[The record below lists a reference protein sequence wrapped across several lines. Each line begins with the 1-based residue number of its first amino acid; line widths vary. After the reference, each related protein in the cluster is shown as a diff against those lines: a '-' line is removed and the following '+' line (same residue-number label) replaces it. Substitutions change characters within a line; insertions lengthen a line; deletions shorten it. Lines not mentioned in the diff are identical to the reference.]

1 MRKSLISNLL
11 LLFGTFILL
20 GAFAYRLLITSDIPV
35 SYAIDEAVTLHVI
48 IFISTM
54 LYICGSMIVS
64 RNTIRYTVIAVL
76 TVFMV
81 LNIYLFNTD
90 AEYFDA
96 SYAQIAIVFILHPL
110 LVILINVFVQLKTS
124 QRIKTVFEYKT
135 ATRSNKAAEKA
146 QN

>member
-35 SYAIDEAVTLHVI
+35 SYAIDEAVTLHVL

-54 LYICGSMIVS
+54 LYICGSMIGS

-110 LVILINVFVQLKTS
+110 LVILINILVQLRTS
-124 QRIKTVFEYKT
+124 QRIKTVFEDKT
-135 ATRSNKAAEKA
+135 ATRSYKAAEKA
-146 QN
+146 RN